1 MIGRMIRWNVR
12 IFALMFAAV
21 LLVACFNDE
30 PTVDERFVDAFVD
43 MRAMEMMYGAQS
55 PTTRVARREILQ
67 KYGYTQETFL
77 AMSEKIQADEHYWLP
92 FQKKVVNRLDSVL
105 DPEAFVKKKEEEAE
119 KAKKKKSKDKAKPED
134 KE

>member
-1 MIGRMIRWNVR
+1 MIRWNVR

-67 KYGYTQETFL
+67 KYGYTQETF
-77 AMSEKIQADEHYWLP
+77 AQEIQADEHYWLP

-105 DPEAFVKKKEEEAE
+105 DPEAFIKKKEEEAE